1 MIDKEEIIKK
11 LNSIFR
17 NVFNDDQ
24 INLKINTSNNEL
36 EKWDSLNHILLIL
49 EIEKKFSIKITAGEI
64 AELNSISLICDMIN
78 EKISGEV

>member
-1 MIDKEEIIKK
+1 MIDLEEIIKK

-17 NVFNDDQ
+17 NVLNDDQ

>member
-1 MIDKEEIIKK
+1 MIDNEEIIKK

-17 NVFNDDQ
+17 NVLNDDQ

>member
-1 MIDKEEIIKK
+1 MIDLEEIIKK

-17 NVFNDDQ
+17 NVLNDDQ

-49 EIEKKFSIKITAGEI
+49 EIEKKFSIKIAAGEI

>member
-1 MIDKEEIIKK
+1 MIDKEELIKK

-17 NVFNDDQ
+17 NVLNDDQ
-24 INLKINTSNNEL
+24 INLKINTSKNEL